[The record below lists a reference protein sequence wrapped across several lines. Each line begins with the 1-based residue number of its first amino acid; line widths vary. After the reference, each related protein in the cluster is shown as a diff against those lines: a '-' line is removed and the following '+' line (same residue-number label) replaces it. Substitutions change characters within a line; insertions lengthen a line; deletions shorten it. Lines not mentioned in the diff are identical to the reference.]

1 MAKILDLRNSGG
13 TLVIIGDAMAV
24 PTSNLSLEDST
35 APNVAGSLRY
45 NPVQDRIEYLSKNSE
60 AWQSVF
66 IGIGAEDLTG
76 YVSKDGDTMTG
87 MLTVSGTGRIRV
99 PDGTTANPS
108 YSFNSATSTG
118 LTLVGGQAVIV
129 VGSTPRLSVGASAVT
144 LGSKAIIPD
153 GTSSDPGLSF
163 ASSSTSGISYGAS
176 AIALS
181 IAGTTRATVTAT
193 GVTAALFTGEAT
205 SARYADLAER
215 YEADAVYE
223 PGTVLVHGG
232 NKEVTICNSDA
243 DPRVAG
249 IVSTQ
254 PAFMMNRDAGS
265 DETHPYI
272 ALKGRVPCK
281 VVGEVRKGDL
291 LVTSRVP
298 GHAMVRL
305 YPGHGQII
313 GKALEDHFGQKGVI
327 EVKV

>member
-1 MAKILDLRNSGG
+1 MARIIDLRNSGG
-13 TLVIIGDAMAV
+13 TLVLIGDAMAV

-35 APNVAGSLRY
+35 APNVAGSIRY
-45 NPVQDRIEYLSKNSE
+45 NPVQDRIEYLSKNS
-60 AWQSVF
+60 AGWQSVF
-66 IGIGAEDLTG
+66 IGVGEEDLTG
-76 YVSKDGDTMTG
+76 YVRKDGDTMTG
-87 MLTVSGTGRIRV
+87 MLTVAATGRIRV
-99 PDGTTANPS
+99 PDGSTSNPS

-118 LTLVGGQAVIV
+118 LTLVGGQVAVV
-129 VGSTPRLSVGASAVT
+129 VGSTTRLSVGASAIT
-144 LGSKAIIPD
+144 LGAKAIIPD
-153 GTSSDPGLSF
+153 GTAADPGLSF
-163 ASSSTSGISYGAS
+163 SSSSNSGISYGS
-176 AIALS
+176 SSIALS
-181 IAGTTRATVTAT
+181 IGGTTRATVTAT
-193 GVTAALFTGEAT
+193 GVTAALFSGEAT

-215 YEADAVYE
+215 YHADAAYE

-232 NKEVTICNSDA
+232 MNEVTICMAEADA
-243 DPRVAG
+243 RVAG

-281 VVGEVRKGDL
+281 VVGEVRKGDM

-298 GHAMVRL
+298 GHAMARV

-313 GKALEDHFGQKGVI
+313 GKALEDFYGTKGVI